1 MANTFSKI
9 YLHVV
14 FTVKGRQCLIQKQWQ
29 DELYKYICGV
39 VQAREQKVYAIGG
52 VSDHIH
58 ILVSIKPNIAISELV
73 GAIKSN
79 SSRWINERGFINGKF
94 TWQEGFGVFSYSES
108 QLDNVIGYINNQEQH
123 HKFKSFKEEYI
134 ELLHKFNVDYD
145 ERYLFDWIE

>member
-1 MANTFSKI
+1 
-9 YLHVV
+9 
-14 FTVKGRQCLIQKQWQ
+14 LIQKQWQ

-39 VQAREQKVYAIGG
+39 VQAKEQKVYAIGG

-58 ILVSIKPNIAISELV
+58 ILVSMKPNIAISELV

-123 HKFKSFKEEYI
+123 HKIKSFKEEYI

>member
-39 VQAREQKVYAIGG
+39 VQAKEQKVYAIGG

-58 ILVSIKPNIAISELV
+58 ILVSMKPNIAISELV

-123 HKFKSFKEEYI
+123 HKIKSFKEEYI